1 MATTATF
8 PSTEP
13 TSTLDDDQLMIRIQ
27 SGDRDAFD
35 ELVERHQSSVIGFLF
50 RNTRDIQL
58 AEDLA
63 QETFLRLYDNAW
75 DFLPRGKFRGFMF
88 RVARNLLIDVVRRQT
103 NDVLVKAVKGSAD
116 GDSDAMARLVG
127 EEATPETHAR
137 RRELRELI
145 DELLAEIPEDQ
156 RLTFTL
162 HHFAELPLAEVADVM
177 ETNVA
182 TTKSRLRLAREKLQD
197 KLLTRGFT
205 DPARGD
211 SDDEAQEPEEARVD
225 D

>member
-1 MATTATF
+1 MATTATS
-8 PSTEP
+8 PSPET
-13 TSTLDDDQLMIRIQ
+13 TSSLDDDQLMIRIQ
-27 SGDRDAFD
+27 EGNRDAFD
-35 ELVERHQSSVIGFLF
+35 ELVARHQSSVIGFLF

-58 AEDLA
+58 SEDLT
-63 QETFLRLYDNAW
+63 QETFLRVYDNAW
-75 DFLPRGKFRGFMF
+75 DYLPRGKFRGYMF

-127 EEATPETHAR
+127 GEQTPEVHAR
-137 RRELRELI
+137 RRELRETV
-145 DELLAEIPEDQ
+145 DELLEEIPEDQ

-162 HHFAELPLAEVADVM
+162 HHFADLPLAEVAEVM

-197 KLLTRGFT
+197 KLLVRGFT
-205 DPARGD
+205 DPSRGETDDADEEPDAARI
-211 SDDEAQEPEEARVD
+211 EE
-225 D
+225 

>member
-1 MATTATF
+1 MATTATS
-8 PSTEP
+8 PSPETM
-13 TSTLDDDQLMIRIQ
+13 SSLDDDQLMIRIQ
-27 SGDRDAFD
+27 EGNRDAFD
-35 ELVERHQSSVIGFLF
+35 ELVARHQSSVIGFLF

-58 AEDLA
+58 SEDLT
-63 QETFLRLYDNAW
+63 QETFLRVYDNAW
-75 DFLPRGKFRGFMF
+75 DYLPRGKFRGYMF

-127 EEATPETHAR
+127 EEQTPEVYAR
-137 RRELRELI
+137 RRELRETV
-145 DELLAEIPEDQ
+145 DELLEEIPEDQ

-162 HHFAELPLAEVADVM
+162 HHFADLPLAEVADIM

-197 KLLTRGFT
+197 KLLVRGFT
-205 DPARGD
+205 DPSRGET
-211 SDDEAQEPEEARVD
+211 DEEPEAARIEE
-225 D
+225 